1 MKSELFAQSDSVSQ
15 CWNQM
20 ENKTIVINKS
30 QLQSLHTRKLTG
42 TFYSAMKTVNLNC
55 KCAMVE
61 ILG

>member
-30 QLQSLHTRKLTG
+30 QLLHTRKLTG

-55 KCAMVE
+55 KLAMVE